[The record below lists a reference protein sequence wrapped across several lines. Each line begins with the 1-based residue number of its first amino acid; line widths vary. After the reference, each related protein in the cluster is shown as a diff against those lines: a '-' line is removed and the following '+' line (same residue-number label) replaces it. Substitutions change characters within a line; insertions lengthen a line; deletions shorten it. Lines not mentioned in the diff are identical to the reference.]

1 MLGIALGP
9 SLMPFIAQSPVR
21 DGFFGRAVARAATAA
36 PVFAA
41 TACLDQAT
49 TRDWSYAAIAVAG
62 CLGAGV
68 GAIAAVG
75 VCAWT
80 GFLGRLGRRLTI
92 AFWFGTAVA
101 CALAIAVDLGL
112 PARLGGRYAVLAIAA
127 GFSLLLGA
135 AVFGLAGLALTPARE
150 LRSWL
155 ERRAPKER
163 FALGA
168 AALTAGLL
176 QSRLE
181 QDWLVGPYP
190 LERTALRAGVFG
202 ALLFAAF
209 CVNLPAFRART
220 AGAALGVLAAIGSV
234 PFLAIR
240 EQDRAL
246 PAAIVGAP
254 YAGLSMAAYRRA
266 FDWDRDG
273 YSAALAG
280 GDCDD
285 WDSQVNPGQREVARN
300 GRDDNCRGGDS
311 VVEAGARYD
320 PESVARPERASPV
333 SVVLITVDTLSAA
346 HVSGYGYARSTT
358 PHVDRWARE
367 HGQLFENTYSPATS
381 TQYALSAVMRGVYPR
396 RLKWSAV
403 DSKDDFGVV
412 RLIAMPT
419 QEWRWALSEWLSRRG
434 MLTLAFVDDGDSNY
448 LDKRH
453 NIGGRFDEWTDGR
466 QLSPVTDD
474 AALSRAVVARLA
486 QLTPD
491 QRFFLWVHYF
501 GPHDPSTQHAGLPV
515 FDATTAD
522 LYDHE
527 ILAFD
532 QGVAA
537 LLDALVAR
545 QARGE
550 PLVVALLADHGEDLE
565 EHHRSHGHTLSED
578 SVRVPLV
585 LSAPG
590 LVPGRVASL
599 VSTIDLFSTLLR
611 YTETPLP
618 PGLDSRDL
626 RAPSAQRV
634 VLSEIWSYASSK
646 ARVSDRVMA
655 TDGRYRFVRHL
666 IQGSVQFE
674 SVAQSPARQLDPP
687 ANARRAALEHTVDSY
702 LDQVE
707 PPDF

>member
-1 MLGIALGP
+1 
-9 SLMPFIAQSPVR
+9 MPVIAQSPVR
-21 DGFFGRAVARAATAA
+21 DGFLRRAVARAATAA

-41 TACLDQAT
+41 VAALDQAT
-49 TRDWSYAAIAVAG
+49 TDEGSSAAIAVAG
-62 CLGAGV
+62 CLGAGA
-68 GAIAAVG
+68 GASAAAG
-75 VCAWT
+75 LCAWT
-80 GFLGRLGRRLTI
+80 DLLGRMGRRFTI
-92 AFWFGTAVA
+92 AFWFGSGVA
-101 CALAIAVDLGL
+101 CALAIAADLGL
-112 PARLGGRYAVLAIAA
+112 AARLGGRYAVLAIGA

-135 AVFGLAGLALTPARE
+135 AVFGLAGVALTPARE
-150 LRSWL
+150 LPSWL
-155 ERRAPKER
+155 ERCAAKER

-168 AALTAGLL
+168 VALTAALL
-176 QSRLE
+176 QSRVEADL
-181 QDWLVGPYP
+181 LVGPYP

-202 ALLFAAF
+202 ALVFAAF
-209 CVNLPAFRART
+209 CVDLPAFGPRAAR
-220 AGAALGVLAAIGSV
+220 AAVGLLVAVGSV
-234 PFLAIR
+234 PFVAIR
-240 EQDRAL
+240 EHEATL
-246 PAAIVGAP
+246 AAAIVRAP
-254 YAGLSMAAYRRA
+254 YAGLAMAAYRRA

-285 WDSQVNPGQREVARN
+285 WDPEVNPGQREVARN
-300 GRDDNCRGGDS
+300 GRDDNCIGGDS
-311 VVEAGARYD
+311 AVEARSRYA
-320 PESVARPERASPV
+320 PESVPRPEHASPV

-358 PHVDRWARE
+358 PHLDRWARE
-367 HGQLFENTYSPATS
+367 HGQLFENTYAPATS

-396 RLKWSAV
+396 RLKWSPV
-403 DSKDDFGVV
+403 DTKDDVGVV
-412 RLIAMPT
+412 RQQAMPT
-419 QEWRWALSEWLSRRG
+419 KEWRWTLSEWLSRRG

-453 NIGGRFDEWTDGR
+453 NIVGRFDEWTDGR
-466 QLSPVTDD
+466 QLSPATDD
-474 AALSRAVVARLA
+474 AALSRAVVARLG

-501 GPHDPSTQHAGLPV
+501 GPHAPSTRHPGLPV
-515 FDATTAD
+515 FGATTAD
-522 LYDHE
+522 RYDHE

-550 PLVVALLADHGEDLE
+550 PVVVALLADHGEDLE
-565 EHHRSHGHTLSED
+565 EHDRSHGQTLSEV

-590 LVPGRVASL
+590 LEPGRVASL
-599 VSTIDLFSTLLR
+599 VSALDLFSTLLR

-618 PGLDSRDL
+618 PDLDSRDL
-626 RAPSAQRV
+626 REPFAQRV
-634 VLSEIWSYASSK
+634 VLSEIWSYASNK
-646 ARVSDRVMA
+646 ARVSDQVLA
-655 TDGRYRFVRHL
+655 SDGRYRFVRHL
-666 IQGSVQFE
+666 IPGSVEFE
-674 SVAQSPARQLDPP
+674 SVAQSSADELDLPT
-687 ANARRAALEHTVDSY
+687 NARRATLERAVDSY